1 MANLRIE
8 IVTAERTILEDEAEM
23 LIAPGIEGQLG
34 ILPRHAPLLT
44 ALEPGEVRLKKGGA
58 DASFLVIS
66 GGFLEVRDDTVT
78 ILADAAE
85 HSDEIDVPRAEE
97 AKRRAEERIRMR
109 GADIDLER
117 ALRSSRRATIRIK
130 IARRRRTG
138 APSPPPPALE

>member
-8 IVTAERTILEDEAEM
+8 IVTAERTILQDEAEM

-44 ALEPGEVRLKKGGA
+44 ALEPGEVRLKKSGA
-58 DASFLVIS
+58 DASFLVVS
-66 GGFLEVRDDTVT
+66 GGFLEIRDDTVT

-85 HSDEIDVPRAEE
+85 HAEEIDVPRAEE
-97 AKRRAEERIRMR
+97 AMRRAEERIRMR

-117 ALRSSRRATIRIK
+117 ALRASRRATIRIK

-138 APSPPPPALE
+138 APSPPPPALA